1 MTCSHD
7 QPTLSHDLSYIGT
20 HLISLTLHSAGE
32 VKQRPHEPITTFT
45 QSLVGQLMREGMLNV
60 TNVTGTNF
68 SEFREFV
75 KVRVDINVFESQRG
89 GIFVLLG
96 LLKS

>member
-1 MTCSHD
+1 MISLA
-7 QPTLSHDLSYIGT
+7 LSHDLSYIGT

-60 TNVTGTNF
+60 TGTNF